1 MELER
6 ADRDVAA
13 AVADLRALGSRVD
26 WDAHRHV
33 SGQRGLREIEE
44 QSASPLRDAV
54 AAWIAWLT
62 AVRVS
67 QPAEQRLHAALA
79 DARAVVR
86 LERDQQVDLRGIIDG
101 LLAARTPGEARA
113 WIAALPDVAAKME
126 EPERTL
132 RETRAEAFR
141 RLGIDDPSARFVGAS
156 RSDLVSAAREL
167 IASTDDLAHEITSR
181 GEPWPIDMPWRLGRG
196 AKEGWPSRLTWRT
209 AAALVPGLEPKTMP
223 GAAMKGEPPRALGAA
238 SFARAL
244 WAIGESFHHSTRP
257 KTEPFSIREPPLD
270 PRPSRAGFVL
280 ASALGERA
288 LHARVLGLSGGRAA
302 DQARATVASFLLA
315 MRTDAF
321 RVAQRGGDA
330 DDLSDRVFGAALG
343 WPPARDEDF
352 PRLVAWL
359 ASLEV
364 IDALRERE
372 GDDWFR
378 NPRAFATLRDMS
390 GAPASVPE
398 GSVARLARR
407 FEALL
412 G

>member
-13 AVADLRALGSRVD
+13 AVADLRALGSGVD

-54 AAWIAWLT
+54 ATWIAWLT
-62 AVRVS
+62 ALRVS
-67 QPAEQRLHAALA
+67 QPAEQRVHAALA
-79 DARAVVR
+79 EARVVVR
-86 LERDQQVDLRGIIDG
+86 LERDMQVDLRGIARG

-113 WIAALPDVAAKME
+113 WIAALPGAAAKLE

-132 RETRAEAFR
+132 RETRTEAFR
-141 RLGIDDPSARFVGAS
+141 RLGIDDPSARFVGVP

-167 IASTDDLAHEITSR
+167 VASTDDLAREVVSR
-181 GEPWPIDMPWRLGRG
+181 GEPWPLDLPWRLGRG
-196 AKEGWPSRLTWRT
+196 ATEGWPSRLTWRT
-209 AAALVPGLEPKTMP
+209 AAALVPGLELRAT
-223 GAAMKGEPPRALGAA
+223 MKGDPPSALGAS

-244 WAIGESFHHSTRP
+244 SAIGEVAYHSTRQ

-270 PRPSRAGFVL
+270 PRPVRTGFVL
-280 ASALGERA
+280 ASALAERA
-288 LHARVLGLSGGRAA
+288 FHARVLGLASGRAA
-302 DQARATVASFLLA
+302 DQARAVVASFLLA

-330 DDLSDRVFGAALG
+330 DDLSERVFGARLG
-343 WPPARDEDF
+343 WPFPRDEDF

-359 ASLEV
+359 ASLELTST
-364 IDALRERE
+364 LRERE

-390 GAPASVPE
+390 GAPVSVAE

>member
-13 AVADLRALGSRVD
+13 AVADLRSLGSSVD

-54 AAWIAWLT
+54 ASWVAWLT
-62 AVRVS
+62 AARVS
-67 QPAEQRLHAALA
+67 QPAEQRRDAALA
-79 DARAVVR
+79 EVRVVVR
-86 LERDQQVDLRGIIDG
+86 LERDAQVDLRGIVAG
-101 LLAARTPGEARA
+101 LLGARTPGEARA
-113 WIAALPDVAAKME
+113 WLAALPDAAGKLE

-132 RETRAEAFR
+132 RETRTEAFR
-141 RLGIDDPSARFVGAS
+141 RLGVEDPCARFTGVAENVLVAS
-156 RSDLVSAAREL
+156 AREL
-167 IASTDDLAHEITSR
+167 IASTDDLAHDVVSR
-181 GEPWPIDMPWRLGRG
+181 GEPWPCDLPWRLGRG
-196 AKEGWPSRLTWRT
+196 ANEGWPSRLTWRT
-209 AAALVPGLEPKTMP
+209 VAALLPGLALRAT
-223 GAAMKGEPPRALGAA
+223 MKGEPPKALGAS

-244 WAIGESFHHSTRP
+244 AAIGEVFHHATRQ
-257 KTEPFSIREPPLD
+257 KTEPFSLREPPLD
-270 PRPSRAGFVL
+270 PRPIRAGFVL

-288 LHARVLGLSGGRAA
+288 FHARVLGLAGGRAT
-302 DQARATVASFLLA
+302 DQSRAVVASFLLA
-315 MRTDAF
+315 ARTDAF

-330 DDLSDRVFGAALG
+330 GDLSDRVFGAALG
-343 WPPARDEDF
+343 WPPSHDEDF

-359 ASLEV
+359 ASLDLV
-364 IDALRERE
+364 DTLRERE

-390 GAPASVPE
+390 GAPASIAE
-398 GSVARLARR
+398 GAALRLARR
-407 FEALL
+407 FESIL